1 MNYNEQQRQAIRA
14 EGNAIVS
21 AGAGCG
27 KTSVLVGR
35 CLEKILDEK
44 NPASLQNILM
54 ITFMKDAAAE
64 MKNRIREE
72 INRRIDEL
80 RAEKKPGYS
89 DTTRRLESELVHLE
103 TASICTIHS
112 FCLKLLREHFDL
124 LPEMGLDL
132 GSSPSALDASN
143 PFILMKEAFTLV
155 MKKHY
160 SEDSRLRKEQKEGDP
175 LILFLRDHLDNK
187 EAALRKMIFRI
198 YDYTQAL
205 AYPEEWIEK
214 QKKLCE
220 ETYPNQWEKMFFGD
234 GDEEQGE
241 FLRFLSLYG
250 DGIWGEEAPR
260 EMREALANA
269 FSHPSRENQITLLGE
284 FVKAT
289 KSYSGCLNRKI
300 DEKIRD
306 KIIEILDYFGLEPNP
321 PDPPKKSKLPKTPEP
336 PFRRDQVEKGLTS
349 RWNETHWVAML
360 LLELLEEFQAEF
372 KRQKEFRNSLT
383 FSDQLQFTLRLLR
396 DPKTKEPTPIAESL
410 RENYHFIF
418 VDEFQ
423 DTDSV
428 QDALISAVAGNNRF
442 IVGDV
447 KQSIYRFRLANPRV
461 FREYE
466 EKAHGS
472 SEDWTYYPLNKNYR
486 SQADIL
492 DFANVFFR
500 DLMKKQ
506 VGSVEFGEHSKLE
519 ACAPAVDSEIPRVQI
534 IWNVKEKKASGKDE
548 NEDED
553 ESSGEDLGDV
563 EKEAILVAEKLLKL
577 KETLKIRADS
587 HKGETSPDSP
597 PARPME
603 WSDVALL
610 CRGGLGKTAPI
621 FIREFERRS
630 IPIVAPGIPIFDCVE
645 VMDLMNIIQLLDNP
659 RQDYPLLGF
668 LFSPFIRI
676 TKLEIIQLRTLY
688 PRGYFWEAV
697 DKATRDAAGSENS
710 ICGEYPELTGK
721 LLDYKNKYEDWRGR
735 LRYLTISD
743 LLEKIIDE
751 TGYEDCLYAL
761 PFPEQKIKNIR
772 RFISLIR
779 TFDTSGSQSI
789 PLFLNYIEDVRENI
803 RENNSSDYTSAN
815 SATGSNAVQIR
826 TVHKSKGLEYPIVFL
841 VGMGKGI
848 KNVSLKDELG
858 FNETDGIFLY
868 ARRLTPEGYPQR
880 MDTLGVWSYQKK
892 ETRELIG
899 EEMRILYVAMTRA
912 RDYLFLC
919 LSAKAHESQ
928 IPETPENTEKTGKK
942 SKAENSP
949 EIAGPF
955 SAERLL
961 LKGGSYAAWLLG
973 WLDQYIPA
981 DEAKEVFAEGEKEIT
996 IPTNPPLKVMLQI
1009 SSGVSQ
1015 TKTEEE
1021 VVPEEILID
1030 NYLKQ
1035 LREKREKITPWVY
1048 PYESIVDIPCKN
1060 SVTSLKKISELRRG
1074 PDRNRRPM
1082 PSQDAMR
1089 EAAEKGS
1096 LFHKIMERL
1105 ELRPEFAQTPPPSDF
1120 YRMQLEKMMAAG
1132 ALSPEEAGTAV
1143 KEMLP
1148 RVERFWQSDIARTF
1162 LERWDRVEREVSFSI
1177 LLKDED
1183 LARVGFD
1190 SILTDTDESI
1200 VVQGVIDLLM
1210 LGEDEIWVLDYKT
1223 DQVDAKDCPEKA
1235 LSHAPQINL
1244 YAFAMQAIYH
1254 LPVRRK
1260 YVAFVKPGRVIELDR
1275 GNTL

>member
-1 MNYNEQQRQAIRA
+1 MNYNEQQQQAIQA
-14 EGNAIVS
+14 EGNSIVS

-44 NPASLQNILM
+44 NPVSLQNILM
-54 ITFMKDAAAE
+54 ISFMKDAAAE

-89 DTTRRLESELVHLE
+89 DTIRRLESELVHLE

-124 LPEMGLDL
+124 LPGLGLNL
-132 GSSPSALDASN
+132 GSNPSALDESN
-143 PFILMKEAFTLV
+143 TSILMKEAFTLV

-175 LILFLRDHLDNK
+175 LVLFLREHLDNK
-187 EAALRKMIFRI
+187 EITLREMLFRI
-198 YDYTQAL
+198 YDYTQSL

-214 QKKLCE
+214 QKKLSE
-220 ETYPNQWEKMFFGD
+220 ETYPNQWEKIFFGD
-234 GDEEQGE
+234 GDEDQGE

-250 DGIWGEEAPR
+250 DNIWGEKATP
-260 EMREALANA
+260 EMRKVLAKS
-269 FSHPSRENQITLLGE
+269 FSQPNRENQITLLGK
-284 FVKAT
+284 FVMAT
-289 KSYSGCLNRKI
+289 ESYSSCLNTGIEDFRK
-300 DEKIRD
+300 
-306 KIIEILDYFGLEPNP
+306 KIIAILDCFGLEPNP
-321 PDPPKKSKLPKTPEP
+321 KKAPETPL
-336 PFRRDQVEKGLTS
+336 DWDKVEKELTS
-349 RWNETHWVAML
+349 RWNETRWVAML
-360 LLELLEEFQAEF
+360 LLELLEEFQVEF
-372 KRQKEFRNSLT
+372 KRQKEFQNGLT

-396 DPKTKEPTPIAESL
+396 NPKTKEPTPIAESL

-428 QDALISAVAGNNRF
+428 QDALISAVSGKNRF

-519 ACAPAVDSEIPRVQI
+519 ASAPAVDSEIPRVQI
-534 IWNVKEKKASGKDE
+534 IWNVKEKKASSKEDDDE
-548 NEDED
+548 
-553 ESSGEDLGDV
+553 ESSEEDLTDA

-577 KETLKIRADS
+577 KETLKIRVDS

-597 PARPME
+597 PTRPME

-610 CRGGLGKTAPI
+610 CRGGLNETAPI

-659 RQDYPLLGF
+659 RQDIPLLGF

-688 PRGYFWEAV
+688 PRGNFWEAV
-697 DKATRDAAGSENS
+697 DTASLDAAESKNS
-710 ICGEYPELTGK
+710 IYIDYPELTRK

-735 LRYLTISD
+735 LRYLTIAD
-743 LLEKIIDE
+743 LLEKVIDE

-761 PFPEQKIKNIR
+761 PFPEQKLKNIR

-779 TFDTSGSQSI
+779 TFDPSGSQSI
-789 PLFLNYIEDVRENI
+789 PLFLKYIKDI

-841 VGMGKGI
+841 LGMGKEI
-848 KNVSLKDELG
+848 KKAGLKDGLG
-858 FNETDGIFLY
+858 FNEEDGIFLH
-868 ARRLTPEGYPQR
+868 ARRFTPEGYPQR
-880 MDTLGVWSYQKK
+880 LDTLGVWSYKKK

-899 EEMRILYVAMTRA
+899 EEMRILYVSMTRA

-919 LSAKAHESQ
+919 LSAPAHESQ
-928 IPETPENTEKTGKK
+928 IPEEPEKAEKTGKK
-942 SKAENSP
+942 SKAKKTP
-949 EIAGPF
+949 EVAGPF

-961 LKGGSYAAWLLG
+961 LEGVTYAAWFLG
-973 WLDQYIPA
+973 WLNQYISA
-981 DEAKEVFAEGEKEIT
+981 DEAKDVFAVGEKEIT
-996 IPTNPPLKVMLQI
+996 IPTDPPLKVMLEI

-1015 TKTEEE
+1015 TEIEEE
-1021 VVPEEILID
+1021 VIPEEILID

-1074 PDRNRRPM
+1074 TDRNRHPM
-1082 PSQDAMR
+1082 PSSDAMQ

-1105 ELRPEFAQTPPPSDF
+1105 ELRPEFTQTPPSSDF
-1120 YRMQLEKMMAAG
+1120 YRMQLEKMTEAG
-1132 ALSPEEAGTAV
+1132 ALSPKEAQTASE
-1143 KEMLP
+1143 EMLP
-1148 RVERFWQSDIARTF
+1148 QVERFWQSDIARAF

-1183 LARVGFD
+1183 LAQVGFD
-1190 SILTDTDESI
+1190 SILTGTDESI

-1210 LGEDEIWVLDYKT
+1210 LGKDEIWVLDYKT

-1260 YVAFVKPGRVIELDR
+1260 YVAFVKPGRIIELD
-1275 GNTL
+1275 

>member
-1 MNYNEQQRQAIRA
+1 MNYNEQQQKAIQA

-35 CLEKILDEK
+35 CLEKVLDEN
-44 NPASLQNILM
+44 NPVSLQNILM

-80 RAEKKPGYS
+80 RAEKKQGYS
-89 DTTRRLESELVHLE
+89 DTIRRLESELVHLE

-124 LPEMGLDL
+124 LPAMGLNL
-132 GSSPSALDASN
+132 ASNPSALDESN
-143 PFILMKEAFTLV
+143 TFILMKEAFTLV

-175 LILFLRDHLDNK
+175 LVLFLREHLDNK
-187 EAALRKMIFRI
+187 EATLREMLFRI
-198 YDYTQAL
+198 YDFTQSL

-220 ETYPNQWEKMFFGD
+220 ENYPIQWEKIFFGA

-250 DGIWGEEAPR
+250 DSIWGVNATT

-269 FSHPSRENQITLLGE
+269 LHHPSRENQIILLGE

-289 KSYSGCLNRKI
+289 KSRSGCLKTEINDLRK
-300 DEKIRD
+300 
-306 KIIEILDYFGLEPNP
+306 KIIAILDYFGLEPNP
-321 PDPPKKSKLPKTPEP
+321 KDAPETPLNW
-336 PFRRDQVEKGLTS
+336 DQVEKELTCRWDES
-349 RWNETHWVAML
+349 RWVATLML
-360 LLELLEEFQAEF
+360 DLLEEFQAEF
-372 KRQKEFRNSLT
+372 KRQKEFQNGLT

-428 QDALISAVAGNNRF
+428 QDAIISAIANQNRF

-466 EKAHGS
+466 EKALKGA
-472 SEDWTYYPLNKNYR
+472 DGWNCYPLNKNYR
-486 SQADIL
+486 SQAAIL
-492 DFANVFFR
+492 DFANVFFG
-500 DLMKKQ
+500 DMMKKQ

-519 ACAPAVDSEIPRVQI
+519 ASAPAVHSETPRVQI
-534 IWNVKEKKASGKDE
+534 IWNVKKNKAKK
-548 NEDED
+548 NEEEEE
-553 ESSGEDLGDV
+553 ESSEEDLTNA

-577 KETLKIRADS
+577 KETLKIRVDS
-587 HKGETSPDSP
+587 HTGKTSDDSP
-597 PARPME
+597 PTRPME

-610 CRGGLGKTAPI
+610 CRGGQNETASI

-645 VMDLMNIIQLLDNP
+645 VMDLMNIIELLNNP

-676 TKLEIIQLRTLY
+676 TKLEVIQLRTLY
-688 PRGYFWEAV
+688 PHGYFWEAV
-697 DKATRDAAGSENS
+697 DTASRDAAKSQSPINS
-710 ICGEYPELTGK
+710 EYPSLAK
-721 LLDYKNKYEDWRGR
+721 RLLDAKDKYDDWRGR

-743 LLEKIIDE
+743 LLENIIDE

-779 TFDTSGSQSI
+779 TFDTSGSQST
-789 PLFLNYIEDVRENI
+789 PLFLNYIKDV

-841 VGMGKGI
+841 VGMGKNIQKATLEDG
-848 KNVSLKDELG
+848 LG
-858 FNETDGIFLY
+858 FNEEDGIFLH
-868 ARRLTPEGYPQR
+868 ARSIDEEKGFPQR
-880 MDTLGVWSYQKK
+880 LDTLGVWSYKKK

-919 LSAKAHESQ
+919 LSAPAHESQ
-928 IPETPENTEKTGKK
+928 KSETPEKNEEEGKTKKSGKK
-942 SKAENSP
+942 SKKESSP
-949 EIAGPF
+949 EAAPPF
-955 SAERLL
+955 SVERILME
-961 LKGGSYAAWLLG
+961 KGSYVGWILS
-973 WLDQYIPA
+973 WLDKYIPA
-981 DEAKEVFAEGEKEIT
+981 DNAKTIFAPGEKEIT
-996 IPTNPPLKVMLQI
+996 IPTNPPLNVMLEI
-1009 SSGVSQ
+1009 SSEISQ
-1015 TKTEEE
+1015 TEIEEE
-1021 VVPEEILID
+1021 VIPEEILVD

-1035 LREKREKITPWVY
+1035 LRQEREKITPWVY
-1048 PYESIVDIPCKN
+1048 PHESIVDIPSKN

-1074 PDRNRRPM
+1074 IDRNSGPM
-1082 PSQDAMR
+1082 TSSDAMQK
-1089 EAAEKGS
+1089 AAEKGS

-1105 ELRPEFAQTPPPSDF
+1105 QLGPEFAETPPPSDF
-1120 YRMQLEKMMAAG
+1120 YEKEIERLIESG
-1132 ALSPEEAGTAV
+1132 ALSPEEAQLASD
-1143 KEMLP
+1143 EM
-1148 RVERFWQSDIARTF
+1148 RTQVERFWQSDIARAF
-1162 LERWDRVEREVSFSI
+1162 LKRWVRVEREVSFSI
-1177 LLKDED
+1177 LLRDKE
-1183 LARVGFD
+1183 LTQLGFG
-1190 SILTDTDESI
+1190 SILTGTDEAI

-1210 LGEDEIWVLDYKT
+1210 LGENEIWVLDYKT
-1223 DQVDAKDCPEKA
+1223 DQVSAKESPEKA

-1244 YAFAMQAIYH
+1244 YAFAMQAIYG
-1254 LPVRRK
+1254 LPVRKK
-1260 YVAFVKPGRVIELDR
+1260 YVAFVKPGRIIELP
-1275 GNTL
+1275 

>member
-1 MNYNEQQRQAIRA
+1 MNYNEQQRQAIQA

-80 RAEKKPGYS
+80 RAEKKPGDS
-89 DTTRRLESELVHLE
+89 DTIRRLESELVHLE

-132 GSSPSALDASN
+132 GSNPSALDESN
-143 PFILMKEAFTLV
+143 TSILMKEAFTLV

-160 SEDSRLRKEQKEGDP
+160 SEDNRLRKEQKEGDP
-175 LILFLRDHLDNK
+175 LILFLREHLDNK
-187 EAALRKMIFRI
+187 EATLRKMLFRI
-198 YDYTQAL
+198 YKFTQSL
-205 AYPEEWIEK
+205 AYPEEWIEI

-220 ETYPNQWEKMFFGD
+220 ETYPNPWEKIFFGTE
-234 GDEEQGE
+234 DEEQGE
-241 FLRFLSLYG
+241 FLRFLALYG
-250 DGIWGEEAPR
+250 SDIWGENATP
-260 EMREALANA
+260 EMREALSNA
-269 FSHPSRENQITLLGE
+269 FSHPSRENQITLLGK
-284 FVKAT
+284 FVMAT
-289 KSYSGCLNRKI
+289 ESHSGCLNTGIKDFRK
-300 DEKIRD
+300 
-306 KIIEILDYFGLEPNP
+306 KIIEILDCFGLEPNP
-321 PDPPKKSKLPKTPEP
+321 KKAPET
-336 PFRRDQVEKGLTS
+336 PFRRDQVEKGLTFS
-349 RWNETHWVAML
+349 WNETRWVAL
-360 LLELLEEFQAEF
+360 LLLKLLEEFQDEF
-372 KRQKEFRNSLT
+372 KRQKEFRNGLT

-423 DTDSV
+423 DTDSA

-472 SEDWTYYPLNKNYR
+472 SEDWTCYPLNKNYR

-519 ACAPAVDSEIPRVQI
+519 ACAPAVDSEIPRIQI
-534 IWNVKEKKASGKDE
+534 IWNVKEKKASGK
-548 NEDED
+548 EDEDEDD
-553 ESSGEDLGDV
+553 ESSGEDLNDA

-577 KETLKIRADS
+577 KETLKIRVDS
-587 HKGETSPDSP
+587 NKGETSPDSP

-610 CRGGLGKTAPI
+610 CRGGLNKTASI

-676 TKLEIIQLRTLY
+676 TRLDIIQLRTLY

-697 DKATRDAAGSENS
+697 DKATRDAAASENS
-710 ICGEYPELTGK
+710 ICSDYPELTKK
-721 LLDYKNKYEDWRGR
+721 LLDYRNKYEDWRGR
-735 LRYLTISD
+735 LRYLTIAD

-779 TFDTSGSQSI
+779 TFDTSGGQSI
-789 PLFLNYIEDVRENI
+789 PLFLNYIEDI
-803 RENNSSDYTSAN
+803 RENDSSDYTSAN

-826 TVHKSKGLEYPIVFL
+826 TVHKSKGLEYPVVFL

-848 KNVSLKDELG
+848 KKTSLEDGLG
-858 FNETDGIFLY
+858 FNEADGIFLQ
-868 ARRLTPEGYPQR
+868 ARSLTSEGYPHL
-880 MDTLGVWSYQKK
+880 MDTLGIWAYKKK
-892 ETRELIG
+892 ETRELVG
-899 EEMRILYVAMTRA
+899 EEMRILYVSMTRA

-919 LSAKAHESQ
+919 LSAGAHESQ

-942 SKAENSP
+942 SKAKNSP
-949 EIAGPF
+949 EVAGPF

-961 LKGGSYAAWLLG
+961 LEGASYAAWLLG
-973 WLDQYIPA
+973 WLNQYISS

-996 IPTNPPLKVMLQI
+996 IPTNPPLKVMLEI

-1035 LREKREKITPWVY
+1035 LREKRGKITPWVY

-1074 PDRNRRPM
+1074 PDRNLRPM
-1082 PSQDAMR
+1082 PSPDAMR

-1132 ALSPEEAGTAV
+1132 ALSPEEAKTASE
-1143 KEMLP
+1143 EMLP
-1148 RVERFWQSDIARTF
+1148 RVERFWQGDIARAF

-1183 LARVGFD
+1183 LARVGFE
-1190 SILTDTDESI
+1190 SILTGTDESI

-1260 YVAFVKPGRVIELDR
+1260 YVAFVKPGSIIELDQ
-1275 GNTL
+1275 GTV

>member
-1 MNYNEQQRQAIRA
+1 MKYNEQQQKAIQA
-14 EGNAIVS
+14 EGNSIVS

-44 NPASLQNILM
+44 NPVSLQNILM

-80 RAEKKPGYS
+80 RIEKKQGYIN
-89 DTTRRLESELVHLE
+89 TIRRLESELVHLE

-124 LPEMGLDL
+124 LSGLGLNL
-132 GSSPSALDASN
+132 GSNPSALDASN
-143 PFILMKEAFTLV
+143 TSILMKEAFTLV

-175 LILFLRDHLDNK
+175 LVVFLREHLDNK
-187 EAALRKMIFRI
+187 EATLREMLFRI
-198 YDYTQAL
+198 YNYTQSL

-220 ETYPNQWEKMFFGD
+220 ETYPNQWEQIFFGA

-241 FLRFLSLYG
+241 FLRFLALYG
-250 DGIWGEEAPR
+250 DDIWGENAPP
-260 EMREALANA
+260 EMRKTLTNA
-269 FSHPSRENQITLLGE
+269 FRHPNRENQITLLRE
-284 FVKAT
+284 FVRAT
-289 KSYSGCLNRKI
+289 KKGSGCLNTGIK
-300 DEKIRD
+300 KFRD
-306 KIIEILDYFGLEPNP
+306 KIIEILDCFGLVPNP
-321 PDPPKKSKLPKTPEP
+321 PDPPKKSKLPKTPEL
-336 PFRRDQVEKGLTS
+336 PFDWSEAQKELTS
-349 RWNETHWVAML
+349 RWDETRWVTIL
-360 LLELLEEFQAEF
+360 LLKLLEEFQAEF
-372 KRQKEFRNSLT
+372 KRQKEFQNGLT

-396 DPKTKEPTPIAESL
+396 DPKTKKPTPIAESL

-519 ACAPAVDSEIPRVQI
+519 ACAPAVASETPRVQI
-534 IWNVKEKKASGKDE
+534 IWNIKEKKVSSKAD
-548 NEDED
+548 DDD
-553 ESSGEDLGDV
+553 ESSEEDLDDT

-577 KETLKIRADS
+577 KETLKIRVDS
-587 HKGETSPDSP
+587 HKGETNPDSP
-597 PARPME
+597 QTRPME

-610 CRGGLGKTAPI
+610 CRGGLNETAPI

-659 RQDYPLLGF
+659 RQDIPLLGF

-676 TKLEIIQLRTLY
+676 TKLEIIQLRTFY

-697 DKATRDAAGSENS
+697 DKATQDAAESKNS
-710 ICGEYPELTGK
+710 ICVDYPGLAEK

-751 TGYEDCLYAL
+751 TAYEDCLYAL

-789 PLFLNYIEDVRENI
+789 PLFLKYIKDI

-841 VGMGKGI
+841 VGMSKKI
-848 KNVSLKDELG
+848 RKASLEDGLG
-858 FNETDGIFLY
+858 FNEADGIFLH
-868 ARRLTPEGYPQR
+868 ARSLTPEGYPQR
-880 MDTLGVWSYQKK
+880 MDTLGVWSYKKK

-919 LSAKAHESQ
+919 LSAPAHESQ
-928 IPETPENTEKTGKK
+928 IPEEPEKAEKTGKK
-942 SKAENSP
+942 SKAKNTP
-949 EIAGPF
+949 EVAVPF
-955 SAERLL
+955 SAEGLL
-961 LKGGSYAAWLLG
+961 LGRVTYAEWFLG
-973 WLDQYIPA
+973 WLNQYISA
-981 DEAKEVFAEGEKEIT
+981 DEAKDVFAEGEKEIT
-996 IPTNPPLKVMLQI
+996 IQTDPPLKVMLQI

-1015 TKTEEE
+1015 TKIEEE
-1021 VVPEEILID
+1021 VIPEEILID

-1074 PDRNRRPM
+1074 TDRNRCPM
-1082 PSQDAMR
+1082 PSSDAMQ

-1105 ELRPEFAQTPPPSDF
+1105 ELRPEFTQTPPSSDF
-1120 YRMQLEKMMAAG
+1120 YRTQLEKMMAAG
-1132 ALSPEEAGTAV
+1132 ALSPKEAQTASE
-1143 KEMLP
+1143 EMLP
-1148 RVERFWQSDIARTF
+1148 RVEQFWQSDIARAF

-1190 SILTDTDESI
+1190 SILTGTDESI

-1210 LGEDEIWVLDYKT
+1210 LGKDEIWVLDYKT

-1260 YVAFVKPGRVIELDR
+1260 YVAFVKPGRIIEL
-1275 GNTL
+1275 N

>member
-1 MNYNEQQRQAIRA
+1 MNYNEQQRQAIQA

-80 RAEKKPGYS
+80 RAEKKPGDS
-89 DTTRRLESELVHLE
+89 DTIRRLESELVHLE

-132 GSSPSALDASN
+132 GSNPSALDESN
-143 PFILMKEAFTLV
+143 TSILMKEAFTLV

-160 SEDSRLRKEQKEGDP
+160 SEDNRLRKEQKEDDP
-175 LILFLRDHLDNK
+175 LILFLREHLDNK
-187 EAALRKMIFRI
+187 EATLRKMLFRI
-198 YDYTQAL
+198 YKFTQSL

-220 ETYPNQWEKMFFGD
+220 ETYPNPWEKIFFGTE
-234 GDEEQGE
+234 DEEQGE
-241 FLRFLSLYG
+241 FLRFLALYG
-250 DGIWGEEAPR
+250 SDIWGENATP
-260 EMREALANA
+260 EMREALSNA
-269 FSHPSRENQITLLGE
+269 FSHPSRENQITLLGK
-284 FVKAT
+284 FVMAT
-289 KSYSGCLNRKI
+289 ESHSGCLNTGIKDFRK
-300 DEKIRD
+300 
-306 KIIEILDYFGLEPNP
+306 KIIEILDCFGLEPNP
-321 PDPPKKSKLPKTPEP
+321 KKAPETPL
-336 PFRRDQVEKGLTS
+336 DWDKVEKELTS
-349 RWNETHWVAML
+349 RWDETRWVALL
-360 LLELLEEFQAEF
+360 LLELLEEFQDEF
-372 KRQKEFRNSLT
+372 KRQKEFRNGLT

-396 DPKTKEPTPIAESL
+396 DPMTKEPTPIAESL

-423 DTDSV
+423 DTDSA

-472 SEDWTYYPLNKNYR
+472 SEDWTCYPLNKNYR

-519 ACAPAVDSEIPRVQI
+519 ACAPAVDSEIPRIQI
-534 IWNVKEKKASGKDE
+534 IWNVKEKKASGKE
-548 NEDED
+548 EEDD
-553 ESSGEDLGDV
+553 ESSGEDLNDA

-577 KETLKIRADS
+577 KETLKIRVDS
-587 HKGETSPDSP
+587 NKGETSPDSP

-610 CRGGLGKTAPI
+610 CRGGLNKTASI

-645 VMDLMNIIQLLDNP
+645 VMDLMNIIRLLDNP

-676 TKLEIIQLRTLY
+676 TRLDIIQLRTLY

-697 DKATRDAAGSENS
+697 DKATQDAAASENS
-710 ICGEYPELTGK
+710 ICSDYPELTKK

-735 LRYLTISD
+735 LRYLTIAD

-779 TFDTSGSQSI
+779 TFDTSGGQSI
-789 PLFLNYIEDVRENI
+789 PLFLNYIEDI
-803 RENNSSDYTSAN
+803 RENDSSDYTSAN

-826 TVHKSKGLEYPIVFL
+826 TVHKSKGLEYPVVFL

-848 KNVSLKDELG
+848 KKTGLEDGLG
-858 FNETDGIFLY
+858 FNETDGIFLH
-868 ARRLTPEGYPQR
+868 ARSLTPEGYPHR
-880 MDTLGVWSYQKK
+880 MDTLGVWSYKKK

-919 LSAKAHESQ
+919 LSAEAHESQ
-928 IPETPENTEKTGKK
+928 IPETPENTEKTEKK
-942 SKAENSP
+942 SKAKNSP
-949 EIAGPF
+949 EVAGPF

-961 LKGGSYAAWLLG
+961 LEGASYAAWLLG
-973 WLDQYIPA
+973 WLNQYISA
-981 DEAKEVFAEGEKEIT
+981 DEAKEVFAEGEKEISL
-996 IPTNPPLKVMLQI
+996 PTDPPLKVMLEI

-1035 LREKREKITPWVY
+1035 LREKRGKITPWVY
-1048 PYESIVDIPCKN
+1048 PYESIADIPCKN

-1082 PSQDAMR
+1082 PSPDAML

-1105 ELRPEFAQTPPPSDF
+1105 ELRPEFAQTPPTSDF
-1120 YRMQLEKMMAAG
+1120 YRKQMEKMLAAG
-1132 ALSPEEAGTAV
+1132 ALSPEDAETASE
-1143 KEMLP
+1143 EMLP
-1148 RVERFWQSDIARTF
+1148 QVEQFWQSDIARTF

-1190 SILTDTDESI
+1190 SILTGTDESI

-1260 YVAFVKPGRVIELDR
+1260 YVAFVKPGRIIELD
-1275 GNTL
+1275 

>member
-1 MNYNEQQRQAIRA
+1 MKYNEQQQKAIQA
-14 EGNAIVS
+14 EGNSIVS

-80 RAEKKPGYS
+80 RVEKKPGYS

-124 LPEMGLDL
+124 LSGLGLNL
-132 GSSPSALDASN
+132 GSNPSALDESN
-143 PFILMKEAFTLV
+143 TFILMKEAFTLV
-155 MKKHY
+155 MKRHY
-160 SEDSRLRKEQKEGDP
+160 SEDSRLRKDQKEGDP
-175 LILFLRDHLDNK
+175 LILFLRDHLDNR
-187 EAALRKMIFRI
+187 EITLREMLFRI
-198 YDYTQAL
+198 YDYTQSL

-220 ETYPNQWEKMFFGD
+220 ETYPNQWEQIFFGA
-234 GDEEQGE
+234 GDEEPGE
-241 FLRFLSLYG
+241 FLRFLALYG
-250 DGIWGEEAPR
+250 EDIWGEKATD

-269 FSHPSRENQITLLGE
+269 FSHPSRENQITLLGQ

-289 KSYSGCLNRKI
+289 ESRSRRLNSGIKDFRNKI
-300 DEKIRD
+300 L
-306 KIIEILDYFGLEPNP
+306 EILYCFGL
-321 PDPPKKSKLPKTPEP
+321 DPETPFDWSEA
-336 PFRRDQVEKGLTS
+336 QKELTL
-349 RWNETHWVAML
+349 RWNGTRWVAML
-360 LLELLEEFQAEF
+360 LLKLLEEFQAEF
-372 KRQKEFRNSLT
+372 KRQKEFQNGLT

-396 DPKTKEPTPIAESL
+396 DPETKEPTPIAESL

-428 QDALISAVAGNNRF
+428 QDALISAVASNNRF

-534 IWNVKEKKASGKDE
+534 IWNVKEKKASNKE
-548 NEDED
+548 EEEE
-553 ESSGEDLGDV
+553 ESSEEDLNNA

-577 KETLKIRADS
+577 KETLKIRVDS
-587 HKGETSPDSP
+587 HKGETSPESP
-597 PARPME
+597 PTRPME

-610 CRGGLGKTAPI
+610 CRGGLNETAPI

-659 RQDYPLLGF
+659 RQDIPLLGF

-697 DKATRDAAGSENS
+697 DKATQDVAESKNS
-710 ICGEYPELTGK
+710 ICVDYPTLAGK

-751 TGYEDCLYAL
+751 TAYEDCLYAL
-761 PFPEQKIKNIR
+761 PFPEQKLKNIR

-789 PLFLNYIEDVRENI
+789 PLFLKYIKDI

-841 VGMGKGI
+841 VGMSKKI
-848 KNVSLKDELG
+848 RKASLEDGLG
-858 FNETDGIFLY
+858 FNEADGIFLH
-868 ARRLTPEGYPQR
+868 ARSLTPEGYPQR
-880 MDTLGVWSYQKK
+880 MDTLGVWSYKKK

-919 LSAKAHESQ
+919 LSAPAHESQ
-928 IPETPENTEKTGKK
+928 IPEEPEKAEKTGKK
-942 SKAENSP
+942 SKAKKTP
-949 EIAGPF
+949 EVAAPF
-955 SAERLL
+955 SAEGLL
-961 LKGGSYAAWLLG
+961 LGKVTYAEWFLG
-973 WLDQYIPA
+973 WLNQYISA
-981 DEAKEVFAEGEKEIT
+981 DEAKDVFAEGEKEIT
-996 IPTNPPLKVMLQI
+996 IQTDPPLRVMLQI

-1015 TKTEEE
+1015 TKTEGE
-1021 VVPEEILID
+1021 VIPEEILID

-1105 ELRPEFAQTPPPSDF
+1105 ELRPEFVQTPPTSDF
-1120 YRMQLEKMMAAG
+1120 YRKQMEKMIAAG
-1132 ALSPEEAGTAV
+1132 ALSAEEAELAG

-1148 RVERFWQSDIARTF
+1148 QVEQFWQSDIARAF

-1190 SILTDTDESI
+1190 SILTGTDESI

-1260 YVAFVKPGRVIELDR
+1260 YVAFVKPGSIIKLD
-1275 GNTL
+1275 